1 MKKLETL
8 INAVALFLLAAT
20 VPAQSEAYSTTT
32 SLPDAEVETSIEVA
46 NATPLSAFAP
56 DACTAN
62 ATTLCLNNARFQVR
76 VTFSVPSQG
85 ITNAPAQAVPLTGD
99 TGYFWFFSANNV
111 EITLKVVDGRT
122 FNGFFWAFYA
132 ALSDVA
138 YTITITDMDTGAV
151 KTYSNAQGSLASVA
165 DVTAF
170 AGTTTSCTYAVTPST
185 RTVGSGGGTG
195 TFSVATAGGCSWS
208 ATSNATWLSIT
219 SGASGSGA
227 GTVTFSALANSGTSV
242 RTGTLNVAGQLVYVE
257 QSGTTSGGGDYN
269 GNWSGTTS
277 QGRPIT
283 FTISSN
289 RLQTFSIGYSV
300 SGGGCSASGTST
312 ITYNTPPTVNSSG
325 FVVSITGTGN
335 PRLSYNAT
343 VNFNSTS
350 SASGSVSFTF
360 TQSSPLPACSGT
372 ASATYSL
379 TKS

>member
-1 MKKLETL
+1 MKKLETMITVL
-8 INAVALFLLAAT
+8 TLFVLAASAR
-20 VPAQSEAYSTTT
+20 AQSEAFSTTT
-32 SLPDAEVETSIEVA
+32 SLPDAEVETSFEIA
-46 NATPLSAFAP
+46 NAAPLAALAP

-76 VTFSVPSQG
+76 VTFSVPAQG

-111 EITLKVVDGRT
+111 EITLKVVDGRA

-138 YTITITDMDTGAV
+138 YTITITDTDTGAV
-151 KTYSNAQGSLASVA
+151 KTYSNTQGNLASVA

-170 AGTTTSCTYAVTPST
+170 TGTTTSCTYTVTPST

-195 TFSVATAGGCSWS
+195 TFSVATAGGCPWS
-208 ATSNATWLSIT
+208 ATSNAPWLSIT
-219 SGASGSGA
+219 SGASGSGP
-227 GTVTFSALANSGTSV
+227 GTVAFSALANSSSSV

-257 QSGTTSGGGDYN
+257 QAGTSTGGGDYN
-269 GNWSGTTS
+269 GTWNGTTS
-277 QGRPIT
+277 QGRPIS

-289 RLQTFSIGYSV
+289 RLQTFSIGYAV
-300 SGGGCSASGTST
+300 TGSGCTASGTST
-312 ITYNTPPTVNSSG
+312 VTYNTPPTVSSSG

-343 VNFNSTS
+343 VNFGSTS
-350 SASGSVSFTF
+350 SASGNVSFTF
-360 TQSSPLPACSGT
+360 TQTSPLPACNAT
-372 ASATYSL
+372 ASATYTL